1 MSTSSRDIWFDPKPA
16 GRALT
21 LVDGEIDDSPDLH
34 SFTAARIIVVD
45 DDEPTLRVMARMLAR
60 AGYRRVTTTNRP
72 ENVDALCDRLRPD
85 LLVLDLHMPHLDGFG
100 VLEAIRRRVRGPD
113 RLPVIVLTGD
123 DATESR
129 RRALGLGARDFVNK
143 PIDAVELLLR
153 IRNQLEARDMQ
164 RQLEE
169 NSAMLDLRVAE
180 RTERLERAHLDMLER
195 LALTAECRDDDTSEH
210 AQRVGRSAALIAAE
224 LRLDERTC
232 ELIRVAAPLHDIGK
246 VAIPDAILHK
256 PGPLTQDEYELMKTH
271 VTVGG
276 RLLGGGK
283 TPALRMAGQIALC
296 HHERWD
302 GTGYPFGMSGED
314 IPLVARVVALADVF
328 DVLTH
333 ERPYKEAWPVDKS
346 LDEVR
351 RERGKHF
358 DPDVVDAFMRLD
370 HPVLRFP
377 TGSSTIASLAHS

>member
-1 MSTSSRDIWFDPKPA
+1 
-16 GRALT
+16 
-21 LVDGEIDDSPDLH
+21 
-34 SFTAARIIVVD
+34 
-45 DDEPTLRVMARMLAR
+45 
-60 AGYRRVTTTNRP
+60 
-72 ENVDALCDRLRPD
+72 
-85 LLVLDLHMPHLDGFG
+85 
-100 VLEAIRRRVRGPD
+100 
-113 RLPVIVLTGD
+113 
-123 DATESR
+123 
-129 RRALGLGARDFVNK
+129 
-143 PIDAVELLLR
+143 
-153 IRNQLEARDMQ
+153 
-164 RQLEE
+164 
-169 NSAMLDLRVAE
+169 
-180 RTERLERAHLDMLER
+180 
-195 LALTAECRDDDTSEH
+195 
-210 AQRVGRSAALIAAE
+210 
-224 LRLDERTC
+224 
-232 ELIRVAAPLHDIGK
+232 
-246 VAIPDAILHK
+246 
-256 PGPLTQDEYELMKTH
+256 MKTH